1 MSNSRYPS
9 AEGPILAGLY
19 WGAGIFVFVEMMALA
34 FPSIGVL
41 AAVISVVLFVAGTI
55 AMGVALVIAA
65 QLSRDK
71 LISVADVFLLQQGV
85 STERRI
91 RLLGTLVLEIV
102 VGLGAAIA
110 DPTGGVVFGV
120 LAPIHALGFIGLW
133 AVCCS
138 EFADLESEL

>member
-1 MSNSRYPS
+1 MSSSRHPS
-9 AEGPILAGLY
+9 AEGPVLAALYGGAGL
-19 WGAGIFVFVEMMALA
+19 FVFVIAMALA
-34 FPSIGVL
+34 FPSMGVL
-41 AAVISVVLFVAGTI
+41 AAVVSVVMFVVGTI

-85 STERRI
+85 STDMRI
-91 RLLGTLVLEIV
+91 RLLGTLVIEIV
-102 VGLGAAIA
+102 VGIGAAIA
-110 DPTGGVVFGV
+110 DPTSGVVFGV

-138 EFADLESEL
+138 EFADLEVDD